1 MFGRLQ
7 RSKLPDTFF
16 IWEESEMAYP
26 KVDFLYLNEE
36 KLFSD
41 RTKSAASGMKER
53 EEEHLW

>member
-1 MFGRLQ
+1 MKGYTTAGVFLCV
-7 RSKLPDTFF
+7 
-16 IWEESEMAYP
+16 A
-26 KVDFLYLNEE
+26 FLYLNEE